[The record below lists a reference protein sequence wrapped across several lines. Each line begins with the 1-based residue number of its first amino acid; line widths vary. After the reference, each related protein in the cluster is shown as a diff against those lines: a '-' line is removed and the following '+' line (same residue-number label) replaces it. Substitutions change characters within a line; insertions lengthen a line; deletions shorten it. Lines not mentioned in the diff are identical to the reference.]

1 MFIFLHHLNYN
12 FKLGGGGKSGGMA
25 MRLAVPNSSR
35 PVPIPPYLPGQQPAQ
50 SGGAP
55 LLPGQQPA
63 QSCKINNDCI

>member
-1 MFIFLHHLNYN
+1 
-12 FKLGGGGKSGGMA
+12 
-25 MRLAVPNSSR
+25 MRLAVPNSPR